1 MLMKNT
7 QSEKEKR
14 PYLLRDE
21 RRRVFLE
28 GAATLVEANGWG
40 VLTMS
45 ALAEHI
51 GVSRQLVY
59 QHFPNLENLMVSTA
73 KYLFRNVG
81 EDLQAA
87 VATAHASSNV
97 LFALRSACGVWF
109 DLPKGQGDALWQLIS
124 GTTLNLVDLE
134 GVRAHMRNLLLDI
147 WSPVLVNNLGMS
159 VEQARPLAWML
170 IMAFWGVRQLVV
182 DQLITRED
190 AEVQLNQVFQRVLQ
204 VK

>member
-1 MLMKNT
+1 MKNT

-28 GAATLVEANGWG
+28 GAATLVETNGWG

-59 QHFPNLENLMVSTA
+59 QHFPNLENLLVSTA

-81 EDLQAA
+81 EDLQLA
-87 VATAHASSNV
+87 VEKAQASSNV
-97 LFALRSACGVWF
+97 LFVLRAACGVCF
-109 DLPKGQGDALWQLIS
+109 DLPKGQGNALWQLIS

-134 GVRAHMRNLLLDI
+134 GVRTNMRSMLLDI
-147 WSPVLVNNLGMS
+147 WTPVLVKSLGMS
-159 VEQARPLAWML
+159 DDQAKPLAWML
-170 IMAFWGVRQLVV
+170 IMAFWGIRQLVV
-182 DQLITRED
+182 DQIMTREE
-190 AEVQLNQVFQRVLQ
+190 AETQLNQMFQRVLQ